1 MFFSLMVVTS
11 FTDLSPID
19 VFYLAEIE
27 EVLFIHHFRGKIM
40 FMNL

>member
-1 MFFSLMVVTS
+1 MFFFFNGVTS

-27 EVLFIHHFRGKIM
+27 EVLFIHHFTAK
-40 FMNL
+40 LCS